1 MIGRVIALDGRL
13 PQMSAFENG
22 HSTGYDAK
30 RCPRNL
36 IPKCNQ
42 PAAMAPVESMDV
54 GGTLCLAPTSG
65 LGELPFVQGASTKM
79 RATVVPSLATNKLMQ
94 GTR

>member
-1 MIGRVIALDGRL
+1 
-13 PQMSAFENG
+13 
-22 HSTGYDAK
+22 
-30 RCPRNL
+30 
-36 IPKCNQ
+36 
-42 PAAMAPVESMDV
+42 MAPVESMDV